1 LAEYYPVESTHP
13 TEDGGLRVQ
22 LRYTGAEWLVRL
34 ALGLGA
40 GTRVIT
46 PADLAA
52 EVAARAARA
61 VAAYEEHLPYT
72 SGQYGRSDYKRSP
85 AQSPTW
91 RHEWEHW
98 PPGTSSFSS

>member
-1 LAEYYPVESTHP
+1 MAEYYPVESTHP

-22 LRYTGAEWLVRL
+22 LRYTDAEWLVRL
-34 ALGLGA
+34 ALRLGA

-61 VAAYEEHLPYT
+61 WAAYRGAPAVHLGSVP
-72 SGQYGRSDYKRSP
+72 
-85 AQSPTW
+85 
-91 RHEWEHW
+91 
-98 PPGTSSFSS
+98 